1 MKQFGF
7 TRLMRLVDPG
17 DFKQI
22 FAAGERVS
30 SKAFTVLYHSNSL
43 EYPRLGMA
51 IPRKHFSR
59 AVDRNRIKRLVRES
73 FRQRQQVLGG
83 RDLVV
88 LSKPGINRHP
98 NSDLL
103 RCLERQWIGLVKQCS
118 DS

>member
-7 TRLMRLVDPG
+7 ARLMRLADPD
-17 DFKQI
+17 DFKQA
-22 FAAGERVS
+22 FTAGGRVS
-30 SKAFTVLYHSNSL
+30 NKAFTVLYRSNSL

-73 FRQRQQVLGG
+73 FRQRQRVLGG

-88 LSKPGINRHP
+88 LSKPGINRRS
-98 NSDLL
+98 NSELL
-103 RCLERQWIGLVKQCS
+103 SCLERQWMRLVKQCS

>member
-7 TRLMRLVDPG
+7 TRSMRLVDPG
-17 DFKQI
+17 DFKQV
-22 FAAGERVS
+22 FAAGKRAS
-30 SKAFTVLYHSNSL
+30 GKAFTVLYRSNSL
-43 EYPRLGMA
+43 DHPRLGMA

-59 AVDRNRIKRLVRES
+59 AVDRNRIKRLIRES
-73 FRQRQQVLGG
+73 FRQWQRVLGG

-88 LSKPGINRHP
+88 LSRPGINQRS

-103 RCLERQWIGLVKQCS
+103 RCLEGQWMRLIERRN